1 MNWVFPFLHGGSF
14 EITLTIPLRFEILK
28 IYIQVTEKIS
38 WRQPSV
44 PPVLCL
50 IDKLEFTSLFLF
62 KINIKSIWKQWW
74 IKKYSGQNSRIY
86 TRGVTK
92 SVNYQ
97 VVLWTSRMLYKYLYI
112 YIWFGL
118 YIYFMLVRRNYL
130 LSACPWPRPEGI
142 GPILHL
148 ILNLNPTPGSR
159 QQPYL
164 SYSLYHPLHYLCRVP
179 PLS

>member
-74 IKKYSGQNSRIY
+74 IIKQVKYSGQNSRIY
-86 TRGVTK
+86 KTGGHK
-92 SVNYQ
+92 
-97 VVLWTSRMLYKYLYI
+97 LYFEPPGCCINIYI
-112 YIWFGL
+112 YIYGSVYIYILCWFGEIICWAPVL
-118 YIYFMLVRRNYL
+118 DPDLKV
-130 LSACPWPRPEGI
+130 
-142 GPILHL
+142 
-148 ILNLNPTPGSR
+148 
-159 QQPYL
+159 
-164 SYSLYHPLHYLCRVP
+164 
-179 PLS
+179 